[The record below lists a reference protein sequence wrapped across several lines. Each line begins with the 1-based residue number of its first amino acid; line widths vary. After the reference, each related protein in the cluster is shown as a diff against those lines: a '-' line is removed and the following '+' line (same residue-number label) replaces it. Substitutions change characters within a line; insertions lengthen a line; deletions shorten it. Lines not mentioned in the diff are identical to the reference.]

1 MRRGIG
7 SRAKFAILGALGLMV
22 AGLLFAPIPSGH
34 ATDGRDFAGFY
45 EVINPTDLGN
55 GTFRVTLT
63 VRLFNYSDADVN
75 NATVTLSGNVDPE
88 ANYGS
93 FSGVSIADRDSTT
106 LRADFTVPKEE
117 YDFWQNGGCPAL
129 WIAFADSD
137 GNNVRKKVELVFTP
151 GEGQ

>member
-1 MRRGIG
+1 MRRRDT
-7 SRAKFAILGALGLMV
+7 SRTRLAILGTVSLIV

-45 EVINPTDLGN
+45 EATNPSDLGN

-63 VRLFNYSDADVN
+63 VRIFNYSDADVI
-75 NATVTLSGNVDPE
+75 NATVALSGNVDPE

-93 FSGVSIADRDSTT
+93 FSAVSMADKESIK
-106 LRADFTVPKEE
+106 LSADFTVPAEE
-117 YDFWQNGGCPAL
+117 FNFWQNGGPPSL
-129 WIAFADSD
+129 WIAYADAD
-137 GNNVRKKVELVFTP
+137 GNAVQRRIELVLSP